1 MHKIMESVSLKV
13 AGVPETLR
21 CFYFSPVLVLTVGKK
36 IVGMSYWLLKLL
48 SSHHNLSTL
57 SESVLEK
64 DLPES

>member
-1 MHKIMESVSLKV
+1 MECVSLKV